1 MQEAMK
7 WTDVDKNK
15 EFGSA
20 KEEILQTPSTEENLQ
35 NVTVLLKEE
44 YDDVKLEIT
53 DVKGELKLSV

>member
-15 EFGSA
+15 EFCSA
-20 KEEILQTPSTEENLQ
+20 MEEILQTPSIEENLQ